1 MPTRGGN
8 HSYNTAE
15 NAAGKVTRMQEKPFT
30 SWQAHDP
37 FTHNI
42 IVIGAS
48 AGGVLAVQQLARN
61 LMPNFP
67 VPILFVQ
74 HIGAHR
80 SSLDKLVNAI
90 GPNPAVFALD
100 REALVKGKI
109 YIAPPDRH
117 LLLENGVI
125 RLTAGPKE
133 NYARPAI
140 DPLFRSAALE
150 YGRRAI
156 GVVLTGRLDDGAA
169 GLRAIKDC
177 GGVAVVQD
185 PADAAEP
192 SMPMS
197 ALAAVGE
204 VDHVAKLENMPALL
218 HSLALHER
226 TAMVTSPAA
235 LQNEVAISMGAPDS
249 LQRLKA
255 IGVPSTFV
263 CPDCGG
269 TLFELNDKKPI
280 RYRCHTGHAFTLRN
294 LAFAQENITDSALW
308 TSLRTLQEKEAVL
321 RRFAESVARAEAADA
336 SREADELAAASATL
350 RQVLERAPRSASFE

>member
-1 MPTRGGN
+1 MTR
-8 HSYNTAE
+8 
-15 NAAGKVTRMQEKPFT
+15 
-30 SWQAHDP
+30 QAHDP
-37 FTHNI
+37 SSHNI

-48 AGGVLAVQQLARN
+48 AGGVMAIQQLARK
-61 LMPNFP
+61 LKPNFP
-67 VPILFVQ
+67 APILFVQ

-80 SSLDKLVNAI
+80 SSLDKLLTAV

-100 REALVKGKI
+100 GEAPVTGKI

-117 LLLENGVI
+117 LVLDDGVI

-140 DPLFRSAALE
+140 DPLFRSAALG

-177 GGVAVVQD
+177 GGIAVVQD
-185 PADAAEP
+185 PDEAAEP

-197 ALAAVGE
+197 ALAALGE
-204 VDHVAKLENMPALL
+204 ADHVAALENMPALL
-218 HSLALHER
+218 LSLALNLR
-226 TAMVTSPAA
+226 TAMVTSPEV
-235 LQNEVAISMGAPDS
+235 LQNEWEISLGAPDS
-249 LQRLKA
+249 LQRLKT

-269 TLFELNDKKPI
+269 TLFELNDKNPI
-280 RYRCHTGHAFTLRN
+280 RYRCHTGHAFTLRH
-294 LAFAQENITDSALW
+294 LASAQEQVTDSALW
-308 TSLRTLQEKEAVL
+308 TSLRTMQEKEAVL
-321 RRFAESVARAEAADA
+321 RRLAKSVAGEEAADIN
-336 SREADELAAASATL
+336 REAEELATASAAL
-350 RQVLERAPRSASFE
+350 RRVLEHAPSPSSFD